1 MVKFYKSS
9 EEAVFDIK
17 DGATILVGGFGLT
30 GIPENTLKAINKTG
44 IKDLTIVSNTAHTD
58 KHGLGP
64 IFEKKQI
71 KKFIA
76 SYIGENPIAEKQ
88 FFNNEFE
95 LDLVPQGTIAER
107 LRAKS
112 AGIPAFYLAVGVGTE
127 VAEGKEL
134 RVIDGKEYILETAL
148 GGDFAFVKAWKADK
162 EGNVVFRKTAR
173 NFNPVMATAA
183 KITIVEVEEVVES
196 GEFDPDFIH
205 TPSIYVDRIIH
216 GETFEKPIEF
226 LTTRND

>member
-1 MVKFYKSS
+1 MVKFYTSS
-9 EEAVFDIK
+9 EDAIFDVEN
-17 DGATILVGGFGLT
+17 GAKILVGGFGLT
-30 GIPENTLKAINKTG
+30 GIPENLLKAINKKG

-64 IFEKKQI
+64 IFGDKQI

-76 SYIGENPIAEKQ
+76 SYIGENPIAETQ
-88 FFNNEFE
+88 YFNNEFE

-112 AGIPAFYLAVGVGTE
+112 AGIPAFYLPAGVGTE
-127 VAEGKEL
+127 VAEGKEI
-134 RVIDGKEYILETAL
+134 RIIEGREYLLETAL
-148 GGDFAFVKAWKADK
+148 GGEFAFIKGWKADK

-173 NFNPVMATAA
+173 NFNPVMASAG
-183 KITIVEVEEVVES
+183 KITIVEVEEIVES
-196 GEFDPDFIH
+196 GDLDPDFIH

-216 GETFEKPIEF
+216 GESFEKPIEF
-226 LTTRND
+226 LTTRD

>member
-1 MVKFYKSS
+1 MVKFYNNSQ
-9 EEAVFDIK
+9 EAIFDIK

-30 GIPENTLKAINKTG
+30 GIPENTLKAINKKG

-58 KHGLGP
+58 KYGLGP
-64 IFEKKQI
+64 VFEKKQI

-107 LRAKS
+107 LRAQS
-112 AGIPAFYLAVGVGTE
+112 AGIPGFYIPAGVGTE
-127 VAEGKEL
+127 VA
-134 RVIDGKEYILETAL
+134 DGKEVRIFNGREYLLETAL
-148 GGDFAFVKAWKADK
+148 GGDFALVKAWKADK

-173 NFNPVMATAA
+173 NFNPVMASAA
-183 KITIVEVEEVVES
+183 KITIVEVEEIVES
-196 GEFDPDFIH
+196 GELDPDFIH
-205 TPSIYVDRIIH
+205 TPSIYVDRIIY
-216 GETFEKPIEF
+216 GESFEKPIEF
-226 LTTRND
+226 LTTRD

>member
-1 MVKFYKSS
+1 MLKFYNNS
-9 EEAVFDIK
+9 EEAIFDIK
-17 DGATILVGGFGLT
+17 DGSTILVGGFGLT
-30 GIPENTLKAINKTG
+30 GIPENTLKAVNKKG

-58 KHGLGP
+58 KYGLGP

-71 KKFIA
+71 KKFMA

-95 LDLVPQGTIAER
+95 LELIPQGTIAER

-112 AGIPAFYLAVGVGTE
+112 AGIPAVYLAAGVGTE
-127 VAEGKEL
+127 VAEGKEI
-134 RVIDGKEYILETAL
+134 RIFNDREYLLETAL
-148 GGDFAFVKAWKADK
+148 GGDFALIKAWKADK

-173 NFNPVMATAA
+173 NFNPVMASAA
-183 KITIVEVEEVVES
+183 KVTIVEVEEIVES
-196 GEFDPDFIH
+196 GELDPDFIH
-205 TPSIYVDRIIH
+205 TPSIYVDRIIY

-226 LTTRND
+226 LTTSD

>member
-1 MVKFYKSS
+1 MVKFYNNSQ
-9 EEAVFDIK
+9 EAIFDIE

-30 GIPENTLKAINKTG
+30 GIPENTLKAINEKG

-58 KHGLGP
+58 KYGLGP
-64 IFEKKQI
+64 VFEKKQI

-107 LRAKS
+107 LRAQA
-112 AGIPAFYLAVGVGTE
+112 AGIPGFYIPAGVGTE
-127 VAEGKEL
+127 VAEGKEV
-134 RVIDGKEYILETAL
+134 RIFNGREYLLETAL
-148 GGDFAFVKAWKADK
+148 GGDFALVKAWKADK

-173 NFNPVMATAA
+173 NFNPVMASAA
-183 KITIVEVEEVVES
+183 KITIVEVEEIVES
-196 GEFDPDFIH
+196 GELDPDFIH
-205 TPSIYVDRIIH
+205 TPSIYVDRIIY
-216 GETFEKPIEF
+216 GESFEKPIEF
-226 LTTRND
+226 LTTRD

>member
-1 MVKFYKSS
+1 MVKFYNSS
-9 EEAVFDIK
+9 EEAIFDIE

-30 GIPENTLKAINKTG
+30 GIPENTLKAVNKKE

-71 KKFIA
+71 KKFMA

-95 LDLVPQGTIAER
+95 LELIPQGTIAER

-112 AGIPAFYLAVGVGTE
+112 AGIPAIYLAAGVGTE
-127 VAEGKEL
+127 VSEGKEI
-134 RVIDGKEYILETAL
+134 RIFNGREYLLETAL
-148 GGDFAFVKAWKADK
+148 GGDFALIKAWKADK

-173 NFNPVMATAA
+173 NFNPVMASAA
-183 KITIVEVEEVVES
+183 KITIVEVEEIVES
-196 GEFDPDFIH
+196 GELDPDFIH
-205 TPSIYVDRIIH
+205 TPSIYVDRIIY

-226 LTTRND
+226 LTTRD